1 MRNAFVGALLVVLAV
16 LAAACSGKFNV
27 NTPTGGPGGPLGG
40 GTSREALWEK
50 DLTLKEEAI
59 VAFGDIRDQ
68 QSLLV
73 GRQKLATLMERHKEY
88 KQEYQKLG
96 PPNAQEAETIRRKFT
111 DRAKA
116 AKEGLAREMNRVN
129 QLPGGGDAYRM
140 GVELMTELN

>member
-1 MRNAFVGALLVVLAV
+1 MRNAFVGALLVVLAA

-27 NTPTGGPGGPLGG
+27 NAPTGGPGG

-68 QSLLV
+68 QSLNL

-96 PPNAQEAETIRRKFT
+96 PPNAQEAETIRRKFEA
-111 DRAKA
+111 RAKA
-116 AKEGLAREMNRVN
+116 AREGLAKEMNRVN

-140 GVELMTELN
+140 GVELMTDLK

>member
-1 MRNAFVGALLVVLAV
+1 MRNAFVAALLVVLAA

-27 NTPTGGPGGPLGG
+27 NAPTGGTVGGS
-40 GTSREALWEK
+40 TSREGLWEK

-68 QSLLV
+68 QSLLA

-96 PPNAQEAETIRRKFT
+96 PPNPQEAERIRWKFT

>member
-1 MRNAFVGALLVVLAV
+1 MRNAFVGALLVVLAA

-27 NTPTGGPGGPLGG
+27 NTPTGGTVGGS
-40 GTSREALWEK
+40 TSREALWEK

-68 QSLLV
+68 QSLLA

-96 PPNAQEAETIRRKFT
+96 PPTPQEAETIRRKFT